1 MNLLFL
7 IVNELCPSV
16 LRDAKRVIQP
26 VFRGPR
32 QRGGGQLFHSTCLVL
47 PPFKEK
53 LSARERE
60 KLVHSH
66 FTSRQAALSLAFVEI
81 QPIGNFDRT
90 SSTSDSGFR
99 MQISR
104 GGSLATDTFNSPD
117 ANFEGNRGNRGFLT
131 SSSSTHTPLSS
142 HICNRPLKSF
152 LMTHSSTHL
161 SITESKIISKTVLLI
176 ILINLTNAIN
186 PQKSL

>member
-1 MNLLFL
+1 M
-7 IVNELCPSV
+7 
-16 LRDAKRVIQP
+16 
-26 VFRGPR
+26 
-32 QRGGGQLFHSTCLVL
+32 L

-60 KLVHSH
+60 ACSFTFHLATSGAVSRVSRNPTDWKLRPDVLDLRQWVSH
-66 FTSRQAALSLAFVEI
+66 ADFKGRELS
-81 QPIGNFDRT
+81 N
-90 SSTSDSGFR
+90 
-99 MQISR
+99 
-104 GGSLATDTFNSPD
+104 TDTFNSPD
-117 ANFEGNRGNRGFLT
+117 ANFEGNRGFLT

-152 LMTHSSTHL
+152 LMAHSSTHL
-161 SITESKIISKTVLLI
+161 SITESKIISKTILLI